1 MNQRN
6 LPNFRAGQGGVIL
19 LEALIAILIF
29 SMGILAVI
37 GLQAAAIKNT
47 NDAKY
52 RAEASYLANQIIGK
66 MWVDTTNW
74 SSYSGTQGVGQL
86 PSGERTVTVS
96 GSQVTVTVT
105 WHQPGDDNTH
115 QYIAVAQIAGG

>member
-6 LPNFRAGQGGVIL
+6 LPNPRTVQGGVIL

-37 GLQAAAIKNT
+37 GLQAASIKNT

-66 MWVDTTNW
+66 MWVDTAW
-74 SSYSGTQGVGQL
+74 GSYSGTQSVSQL

-96 GSQVTVTVT
+96 GTQVTVTVT
-105 WHQPGDDNTH
+105 WQQPGDDNTH
-115 QYIAVAQIAGG
+115 QYIAIAQIAGG